1 MRLVLIVALLLPL
14 AAQAEL
20 DETERAVVVAG
31 LGGAVATYAAVNTI
45 FMLDQLLKQGW
56 SEPKHTVP
64 AGFLAGASLV
74 ASVAGLAWWV
84 QNRDEIGIVGG
95 AMAAMSSAAMCL
107 LVTLAIHGWSIRQ
120 PQSAVNDAFTR

>member
-1 MRLVLIVALLLPL
+1 MRLVLVVALLLPL
-14 AAQAEL
+14 AARAEL
-20 DETERAVVVAG
+20 NETERTVLAASV
-31 LGGAVATYAAVNTI
+31 GGAVATYAAVNTI

-74 ASVAGLAWWV
+74 ASAAGLAWWA

-95 AMAAMSSAAMCL
+95 AMAAMSSAVMCFF
-107 LVTLAIHGWSIRQ
+107 VTLAIHGWSIRQ
-120 PQSAVNDAFTR
+120 PPQPEL